1 MINCKDMNTVEL
13 DQREALASD
22 IQMPNLSIIIP
33 TYNESENILKLIDS
47 IKKNIPSDII
57 TEIIVVDD
65 NSPDGTGK
73 IVENYIHND
82 ISTDASL
89 QQKQQFHSKVDN
101 QNCLVR
107 VIHRKYKTGLIS
119 AILEGIESSKG
130 ENILIMD
137 ADFSHPP
144 ETIPLLIEE
153 LRQDPN
159 CIVIGSRYIN
169 RGSIVGWPF
178 KRRLISRGA
187 AKIARHGLK
196 VRNVTDPM
204 SGFFA
209 FPRHVIKNIQFDTKG
224 FKILLEI
231 LVKSRDIKVK
241 EVPYTF
247 HDRKSGQSKMNFNVI
262 LDYAG
267 AVWQLYR
274 YGHKSKRGTQ
284 KKEEE
289 KHKSALFI
297 SKASRFYTVAASG
310 LLINYLVSFMLAN
323 NVAYSVKSLSNLWYL
338 QASIIGIIISITSNF
353 FLNKIWTFEDRDLSV
368 VKTLKQY
375 CSFVGI
381 SVIGA
386 AIQLLL
392 LYLLVVEYGLQY
404 KISLILAIV
413 VASISNFLLTKKW
426 TFQESLLR

>member
-1 MINCKDMNTVEL
+1 MDRVEL
-13 DQREALASD
+13 EQREALASNVKL
-22 IQMPNLSIIIP
+22 PSLSIIIP
-33 TYNESENILKLIDS
+33 TYNESENILKLIGDIRGNLPS
-47 IKKNIPSDII
+47 NIV

-65 NSPDGTGK
+65 NSPDETGK
-73 IVENYIHND
+73 IVENYIHSN
-82 ISTDASL
+82 IGRDASL
-89 QQKQQFHSKVDN
+89 QQQFHSKVDN

>member
-107 VIHRKYKTGLIS
+107 VIHRKDKTGLIS

-130 ENILIMD
+130 EDILIMD

-144 ETIPLLIEE
+144 ETIPRLVEE

-159 CIVIGSRYIN
+159 CIVIASRYISH
-169 RGSIVGWPF
+169 GSIVGWPY
-178 KRRLISRGA
+178 KRRVISRGA
-187 AKIARHGLK
+187 AKIARHGLN

-209 FPRHVIKNIQFDTKG
+209 FPRHVIKNVKFDTKG

-231 LVKSRDIKVK
+231 LVKSRDIRVK

-274 YGHKSKRGTQ
+274 YGQKSKRHIQ
-284 KKEEE
+284 KKEE
-289 KHKSALFI
+289 KRKSVLFL
-297 SKASRFYTVAASG
+297 SKASRFYTVTASG
-310 LLINYLVSFMLAN
+310 LLINYLLSFMLAD
-323 NVAYSVKSLSNLWYL
+323 NVAYSVKSLSNQWYL
-338 QASIIGIIISITSNF
+338 QATLIGIIISITSNF

-375 CSFVGI
+375 GSFAGI
-381 SVIGA
+381 SAVGA
-386 AIQLLL
+386 TIQLLL
-392 LYLLVVEYGLQY
+392 LYLLVLEYGLQY
-404 KISLILAIV
+404 RVSLILA
-413 VASISNFLLTKKW
+413 VAIASMSNFLLNKKW
-426 TFQESLLR
+426 TFRENLLD

>member
-1 MINCKDMNTVEL
+1 MDTVEL
-13 DQREALASD
+13 ERREALASD
-22 IQMPNLSIIIP
+22 IKMPTLSIIIP
-33 TYNESENILKLIDS
+33 TYNEAENILKLIGA
-47 IKKNIPSDII
+47 IKRTIPSNII

-73 IVENYIHND
+73 IVENYIHNN

-89 QQKQQFHSKVDN
+89 QQQFHSKFDN

-107 VIHRKYKTGLIS
+107 VINRKDKTGLIS

-144 ETIPLLIEE
+144 ETIPLLVKE
-153 LRQDPN
+153 LKQDPN
-159 CIVIGSRYIN
+159 CIVIASRYIK
-169 RGSIVGWPF
+169 RGSIVGWPY
-178 KRRLISRGA
+178 KRRVISRGA
-187 AKIARHGLK
+187 ANIARHGLK
-196 VRNVTDPM
+196 VRNVNDPM

-209 FPRHVIKNIQFDTKG
+209 FPRHMIKDIKFDTKG

-231 LVKSRDIKVK
+231 LVKSRDIRVK

-274 YGHKSKRGTQ
+274 YGQKSKRHTQ
-284 KKEEE
+284 KKQENR
-289 KHKSALFI
+289 KSVLFL

-310 LLINYLVSFMLAN
+310 LLINYLVSFVLAD
-323 NVAYSVKSLSNLWYL
+323 NVANSVKSLSNLWYL
-338 QASIIGIIISITSNF
+338 QATLIGIIISITSNF
-353 FLNKIWTFEDRDLSV
+353 FLNKIWTFEDRDLSI
-368 VKTLKQY
+368 VKTLRQY
-375 CSFVGI
+375 GSFAAI
-381 SVIGA
+381 SAVA
-386 AIQLLL
+386 ATIQLLL
-392 LYLLVVEYGLQY
+392 LYLLVVEYGVQY
-404 KISLILAIV
+404 RVSLILAIAI
-413 VASISNFLLTKKW
+413 ASLSTFLLNKKW
-426 TFQESLLR
+426 TFQENLLD

>member
-1 MINCKDMNTVEL
+1 MVNSKTMDRVEL
-13 DQREALASD
+13 EQREALASNVKL
-22 IQMPNLSIIIP
+22 PSLSIIIP
-33 TYNESENILKLIDS
+33 TYNESENILKLIGDIRGNLPS
-47 IKKNIPSDII
+47 NIV

-65 NSPDGTGK
+65 NSPDETGK
-73 IVENYIHND
+73 IVENYIHSN
-82 ISTDASL
+82 IGRDASL
-89 QQKQQFHSKVDN
+89 QQQFHSKVDN

-209 FPRHVIKNIQFDTKG
+209 FPRHVIKNIKFDTKG

-231 LVKSRDIKVK
+231 LVKSRDIRVK

-274 YGHKSKRGTQ
+274 YGQKSKQRSQ
-284 KKEEE
+284 KKEVNR
-289 KHKSALFI
+289 KSVLFL

-310 LLINYLVSFMLAN
+310 LLINYLISFMLAD
-323 NVAYSVKSLSNLWYL
+323 NVANSVRSLSNLGYL
-338 QASIIGIIISITSNF
+338 QATLIGIIISITSNF

-375 CSFVGI
+375 GSFAGI
-381 SVIGA
+381 SAVGA
-386 AIQLLL
+386 TIQLLL
-392 LYLLVVEYGLQY
+392 LYLLVLEYGLQY
-404 KISLILAIV
+404 RVSLILA
-413 VASISNFLLTKKW
+413 VAIASMSNFLLN
-426 TFQESLLR
+426 

>member
-1 MINCKDMNTVEL
+1 MANCKYIDTVEL
-13 DQREALASD
+13 EHREALASNAEL
-22 IQMPNLSIIIP
+22 PSLSIIIP
-33 TYNESENILKLIDS
+33 TYNESENILKLIQE
-47 IKKNIPSDII
+47 IKGNLPSNII

-73 IVENYIHND
+73 IVENYVNNHINID
-82 ISTDASL
+82 VPL
-89 QQKQQFHSKVDN
+89 QQQFHSKDDN
-101 QNCLVR
+101 QTCLVK
-107 VIHRKYKTGLIS
+107 VIHRRNKTGLIP
-119 AILEGIESSKG
+119 AILEGVESSKG

-144 ETIPLLIEE
+144 ETIPHLVEE

-159 CIVIGSRYIN
+159 CIVIASRYISS
-169 RGSIVGWPF
+169 GSIVGWPY
-178 KRRLISRGA
+178 KRRVISRGA

-209 FPRHVIKNIQFDTKG
+209 FPRHVIENIKFDTKG

-231 LVKSRDIKVK
+231 LVKSRDIRVK

-267 AVWQLYR
+267 SVWQLYR
-274 YGHKSKRGTQ
+274 YGQKSKRRIQ
-284 KKEEE
+284 KKEE
-289 KHKSALFI
+289 KRKSVLFL
-297 SKASRFYTVAASG
+297 SKASRFYTVTASG
-310 LLINYLVSFMLAN
+310 LLINYLLSFMLADN
-323 NVAYSVKSLSNLWYL
+323 IAYSVKSLSNQWYL
-338 QASIIGIIISITSNF
+338 QATLIGIIISITSNF

-375 CSFVGI
+375 GSFAGI
-381 SVIGA
+381 SAVGA

-404 KISLILAIV
+404 RISLILA
-413 VASISNFLLTKKW
+413 VAIASMSNFLLNKKW
-426 TFQESLLR
+426 TFRENLLD

>member
-1 MINCKDMNTVEL
+1 MANCYYIDTVEL
-13 DQREALASD
+13 EHREALASNAKL
-22 IQMPNLSIIIP
+22 PSLSIIIP
-33 TYNESENILKLIDS
+33 TYNESENILKLIQE
-47 IKKNIPSDII
+47 IKGNLPSNII

-73 IVENYIHND
+73 IVENYVKNHINID
-82 ISTDASL
+82 VPL
-89 QQKQQFHSKVDN
+89 QQQFHSKDDN
-101 QNCLVR
+101 QTCLVR
-107 VIHRKYKTGLIS
+107 VIHRRNKTGLIP

-144 ETIPLLIEE
+144 ETIPHLVEE

-159 CIVIGSRYIN
+159 CIVIASRYISS
-169 RGSIVGWPF
+169 GSIVGWPY
-178 KRRLISRGA
+178 KRRVISRGA

-209 FPRHVIKNIQFDTKG
+209 FPRHVIENIKFDTKG

-231 LVKSRDIKVK
+231 LVKSRDIRVK

-267 AVWQLYR
+267 SVWQLYR
-274 YGHKSKRGTQ
+274 YGQKSKRRIQ
-284 KKEEE
+284 KKEE
-289 KHKSALFI
+289 KRKSVLFL
-297 SKASRFYTVAASG
+297 SKASRFYTVTASG
-310 LLINYLVSFMLAN
+310 LLINYLLSFMLADN
-323 NVAYSVKSLSNLWYL
+323 IAYSVKSLSNQWYL
-338 QASIIGIIISITSNF
+338 QATLIGIIISITSNF

-375 CSFVGI
+375 GSFAGI
-381 SVIGA
+381 SAVGA

-404 KISLILAIV
+404 RISLILA
-413 VASISNFLLTKKW
+413 VAIASMSNFLLNKKW
-426 TFQESLLR
+426 TFRENLLD

>member
-1 MINCKDMNTVEL
+1 MVSCKAMYTVEL
-13 DQREALASD
+13 EHREDFGSEVKLPS
-22 IQMPNLSIIIP
+22 LSIIIP
-33 TYNESENILKLIDS
+33 TYNESENILKLIDA
-47 IKKNIPSDII
+47 IKDNTPSNIS

-65 NSPDGTGK
+65 NSPDQTGK
-73 IVENYIHND
+73 IVENYIHNN
-82 ISTDASL
+82 IATDVSL
-89 QQKQQFHSKVDN
+89 QQQFHSKINN
-101 QNCLVR
+101 QNCVVR
-107 VIHRKYKTGLIS
+107 VIHRKDKTGLIA
-119 AILEGIESSKG
+119 AILEGIESSNG
-130 ENILIMD
+130 ESILIMD

-144 ETIPLLIEE
+144 ETIPRIVEE
-153 LRQDPN
+153 LRQDPS
-159 CIVIGSRYIN
+159 CIVVGSRYIN

-178 KRRLISRGA
+178 KRRVISRGA

-196 VRNVTDPM
+196 VRNVTDLM

-209 FPRHVIKNIQFDTKG
+209 FPRHVIKNIKFDTKG

-231 LVKSRDIKVK
+231 LVKSRDIRVK

-368 VKTLKQY
+368 VKSLKQY
-375 CSFVGI
+375 CSFLGI
-381 SVIGA
+381 SVI
-386 AIQLLL
+386 
-392 LYLLVVEYGLQY
+392 
-404 KISLILAIV
+404 
-413 VASISNFLLTKKW
+413 
-426 TFQESLLR
+426 

>member
-1 MINCKDMNTVEL
+1 MDRVEL
-13 DQREALASD
+13 EQREALASNVKL
-22 IQMPNLSIIIP
+22 PSLSIIIP
-33 TYNESENILKLIDS
+33 TYNESENILKLLGDIRG
-47 IKKNIPSDII
+47 NLPSTIV

-65 NSPDGTGK
+65 NSPDETGK
-73 IVENYIHND
+73 IVENYIHSN
-82 ISTDASL
+82 IGRDASL
-89 QQKQQFHSKVDN
+89 QQQFHSKVDN

-187 AKIARHGLK
+187 ANIARHGLK

>member
-1 MINCKDMNTVEL
+1 MVNSKTMDRVEL
-13 DQREALASD
+13 EQREALASNVKL
-22 IQMPNLSIIIP
+22 PSLSIIIP
-33 TYNESENILKLIDS
+33 TYNESENILKLIGDIRGNLPS
-47 IKKNIPSDII
+47 NIV

-65 NSPDGTGK
+65 NSPDETGK
-73 IVENYIHND
+73 IVENYIHSN
-82 ISTDASL
+82 IGRDASL
-89 QQKQQFHSKVDN
+89 QQQFHSKVDN

-392 LYLLVVEYGLQY
+392 LYLLAVEYGLQY

>member
-1 MINCKDMNTVEL
+1 MVSCKAMYTVEL
-13 DQREALASD
+13 EHREDLGSEVKLRS
-22 IQMPNLSIIIP
+22 LSIIIP
-33 TYNESENILKLIDS
+33 TYNESENILKLIDA
-47 IKKNIPSDII
+47 IKDNTPSNIS

-65 NSPDGTGK
+65 NSPDQTGK
-73 IVENYIHND
+73 IVENYIHNN
-82 ISTDASL
+82 IATDVSL
-89 QQKQQFHSKVDN
+89 QQQFHSKIDN
-101 QNCLVR
+101 QNCVVR
-107 VIHRKYKTGLIS
+107 VIHRKDKTGLIA
-119 AILEGIESSKG
+119 AILEGIESSNG
-130 ENILIMD
+130 ESILIMD

-144 ETIPLLIEE
+144 ETIPRIVEE

-159 CIVIGSRYIN
+159 CIVVGSRYIN

-178 KRRLISRGA
+178 KRRVISRGA

-209 FPRHVIKNIQFDTKG
+209 FPRHVIKNIKFDTKG

-231 LVKSRDIKVK
+231 LVKSRDIRVK

-274 YGHKSKRGTQ
+274 YGQKSKRPIQ
-284 KKEEE
+284 KKEE
-289 KHKSALFI
+289 KRKSVLFL

-310 LLINYLVSFMLAN
+310 LLINYLVSFMLAD
-323 NVAYSVKSLSNLWYL
+323 NVANSVKSLSNLWYL
-338 QASIIGIIISITSNF
+338 QATLIGIIISITSNF
-353 FLNKIWTFEDRDLSV
+353 FLNKIWTFEDKDLSV

-375 CSFVGI
+375 CSFAGI
-381 SVIGA
+381 SAVA
-386 AIQLLL
+386 ATIQLLL

-404 KISLILAIV
+404 RVSLILAIAI
-413 VASISNFLLTKKW
+413 ASISTFLLNKKW
-426 TFQESLLR
+426 TFRENLLE

>member
-1 MINCKDMNTVEL
+1 MVNSKTMDRVEL
-13 DQREALASD
+13 EQREALASNVKL
-22 IQMPNLSIIIP
+22 PSLSIIIP
-33 TYNESENILKLIDS
+33 TYNESENILKLLGDIRG
-47 IKKNIPSDII
+47 NLPSTIV

-65 NSPDGTGK
+65 NSPDETGK
-73 IVENYIHND
+73 IVENYIHSN
-82 ISTDASL
+82 IGRDASL
-89 QQKQQFHSKVDN
+89 QQQFHSKVDN

-187 AKIARHGLK
+187 ANIARHGLK

-381 SVIGA
+381 SIIGA

>member
-1 MINCKDMNTVEL
+1 MVNSKTMDRVEL
-13 DQREALASD
+13 EQREALASNVKL
-22 IQMPNLSIIIP
+22 PSLSIIIP
-33 TYNESENILKLIDS
+33 TYNESENILKLIGDIRGNLPS
-47 IKKNIPSDII
+47 NIV

-65 NSPDGTGK
+65 NSPDETGK
-73 IVENYIHND
+73 IVENYIHSNIGRD
-82 ISTDASL
+82 PSL
-89 QQKQQFHSKVDN
+89 QQQFHSKVDN

-204 SGFFA
+204 SGFFV
-209 FPRHVIKNIQFDTKG
+209 FPRHVIKNIKFDTKG

-247 HDRKSGQSKMNFNVI
+247 HDRKSGQSKMSFNVI

-267 AVWQLYR
+267 SVWQLYR

-284 KKEEE
+284 KKEE

-310 LLINYLVSFMLAN
+310 LLINYLVSFMLAD

-338 QASIIGIIISITSNF
+338 QATIIGIIISITSNF

-375 CSFVGI
+375 CSFVGF

-426 TFQESLLR
+426 TFQESLLH

>member
-1 MINCKDMNTVEL
+1 MNTVEL

-107 VIHRKYKTGLIS
+107 VIHRKDKTGLIS

-130 ENILIMD
+130 ESILIMD

-144 ETIPLLIEE
+144 ETIPLLVQE

-159 CIVIGSRYIN
+159 CIVIASRYIR
-169 RGSIVGWPF
+169 RGSIVGWPY
-178 KRRLISRGA
+178 KRRVISRGA
-187 AKIARHGLK
+187 AKIARHGLN

-209 FPRHVIKNIQFDTKG
+209 FPRYVIKNIKFDTKG

-231 LVKSRDIKVK
+231 LVKSRDIRVK

-274 YGHKSKRGTQ
+274 YGQKSKQLSQ
-284 KKEEE
+284 KKEVNR
-289 KHKSALFI
+289 KSVLFL

-310 LLINYLVSFMLAN
+310 LLINYLISFMLAD
-323 NVAYSVKSLSNLWYL
+323 NVANSVRSLSNLWYL
-338 QASIIGIIISITSNF
+338 QATLIGIIISVTSNF
-353 FLNKIWTFEDRDLSV
+353 FLNKIWTFEDRDFSV

-375 CSFVGI
+375 GSFAGI
-381 SVIGA
+381 SVVGA
-386 AIQLLL
+386 TIQLLL

-404 KISLILAIV
+404 RVSLILAIAI
-413 VASISNFLLTKKW
+413 ASITNFLLSKKY
-426 TFQESLLR
+426 TFQENLLD

>member
-1 MINCKDMNTVEL
+1 MANCKYIDTVEL
-13 DQREALASD
+13 EHREALASNAKL
-22 IQMPNLSIIIP
+22 PSLSIIIP
-33 TYNESENILKLIDS
+33 TYNESENILKLIEE
-47 IKKNIPSDII
+47 IKGNLPSNII

-73 IVENYIHND
+73 IVENYVNNHINID
-82 ISTDASL
+82 VPL
-89 QQKQQFHSKVDN
+89 QQQFHSKDDN
-101 QNCLVR
+101 QTCLVK
-107 VIHRKYKTGLIS
+107 VIHRQNKTGLIP
-119 AILEGIESSKG
+119 AILEGVESSKG

-144 ETIPLLIEE
+144 ETIPHLVEE

-159 CIVIGSRYIN
+159 CIVIASRYISS
-169 RGSIVGWPF
+169 GSIVGWPY
-178 KRRLISRGA
+178 KRRVISRGA

-209 FPRHVIKNIQFDTKG
+209 FPRHVIENIKFDTKG

-231 LVKSRDIKVK
+231 LVKSRDIRVK

-267 AVWQLYR
+267 SVWQLYR
-274 YGHKSKRGTQ
+274 YGQKSKRHIQ
-284 KKEEE
+284 KKEE
-289 KHKSALFI
+289 KRKSVLFL
-297 SKASRFYTVAASG
+297 SKASRFYTVTASG
-310 LLINYLVSFMLAN
+310 LLINYLLSFMLADN
-323 NVAYSVKSLSNLWYL
+323 IAYSVKSLSNQWYL
-338 QASIIGIIISITSNF
+338 QATLIGIIISITSNF

-375 CSFVGI
+375 GSFAGI
-381 SVIGA
+381 SAVGA

-404 KISLILAIV
+404 RISLILA
-413 VASISNFLLTKKW
+413 VAIASMSNFLLNKKW
-426 TFQESLLR
+426 TFRENLLD

>member
-1 MINCKDMNTVEL
+1 MVNSKTMDRVEL
-13 DQREALASD
+13 EQREALASNVKL
-22 IQMPNLSIIIP
+22 PSLSIVIP
-33 TYNESENILKLIDS
+33 TYNESENILKLIGDIRGNLPS
-47 IKKNIPSDII
+47 NIV

-65 NSPDGTGK
+65 NSPDETGK
-73 IVENYIHND
+73 IVENYIHSN
-82 ISTDASL
+82 IGRDASL
-89 QQKQQFHSKVDN
+89 QQQFHSKVDN

-107 VIHRKYKTGLIS
+107 VIHRKHKTGLIS

-159 CIVIGSRYIN
+159 CIVIGSRYIS

-209 FPRHVIKNIQFDTKG
+209 FPRHVIKNIKFDTKG

-274 YGHKSKRGTQ
+274 YGHKSKRRTQ
-284 KKEEE
+284 KKEE

-310 LLINYLVSFMLAN
+310 LLINYLVSFMLAD

-338 QASIIGIIISITSNF
+338 QATIIGIIISITSNF

-375 CSFVGI
+375 CSFVGF

-392 LYLLVVEYGLQY
+392 LYLLVVDYGLQY
-404 KISLILAIV
+404 KISLILAIA

-426 TFQESLLR
+426 TFQESLLH